1 VKEAAAQQ
9 ERGLLARLVLENY
22 QLKLLAFALALALFS
37 IVHSDQDAQRSVMV
51 DVVAL
56 LPPRTS
62 AQVLVSPLPAQVK
75 VTLRGSRSRVAA
87 LQHDDFAPVQ
97 LDLRDSG
104 RASYHIETN
113 AIDVTG
119 PVQVV
124 GVEPAYISLSWRPRV
139 ERVVPTAAKL
149 RGQVEAGFVVKRPI
163 TVTPSSVRVS
173 GPKDELDLLRDVETE
188 DIAVDHMGEGA
199 YERRTR
205 LETPA
210 GHIAFI
216 DPDQVSVR
224 VEVVG
229 EQGERTFRHLAV
241 AALGA
246 GEATLRPEAVSIT
259 LQGPIHG
266 LSELEPEQLVPF
278 VELSSASAGVG
289 VEVLDVKVRGVPE
302 GFKPLRITPASV
314 IVRRT
319 R

>member
-1 VKEAAAQQ
+1 VKEAVAQQ
-9 ERGLLARLVLENY
+9 ERGLLARLVLDNY
-22 QLKLLAFALALALFS
+22 PLKLLAFALALALFS

-56 LPPRTS
+56 LPARNS
-62 AQVLVSPLPAQVK
+62 NQVLVSPLPAQVK
-75 VTLRGSRSRVAA
+75 VTLRGSRSRIAA

-97 LDLRDSG
+97 LDLREPG
-104 RASYHIETN
+104 RASYHIETS

-124 GVEPAYISLSWRPRV
+124 GVEPAYVPLSWRPRA

-149 RGQVEAGFVVKRPI
+149 RGQAETGFIVKRP
-163 TVTPSSVRVS
+163 VVVAPSSVRVS

-188 DIAVDHMGEGA
+188 EVAVDHMSEGA
-199 YERRTR
+199 YERRVR
-205 LETPA
+205 LEPPA
-210 GHIAFI
+210 GHVAFI
-216 DPDQVSVR
+216 DPDLVSVR

-229 EQGERTFRHLAV
+229 EQGERTFRHLTIAAV
-241 AALGA
+241 GP
-246 GEATLRPEAVSIT
+246 GEATLRPDAVSVT

-266 LSELEPEQLVPF
+266 LTELEPEQIVPF

-289 VEVLDVKVRGVPE
+289 VEVLDVKLRGVPE
-302 GFKPLRITPASV
+302 AFKQLRITPASV
-314 IVRRT
+314 IVRRS